1 MNRFAALAITPVV
14 AAVITLATSL
24 EANEI
29 GFIEDFALAKDRTE
43 ALKRLIPGSEEY
55 YYFNC
60 LHLQNTEK
68 FDQVEELLAAWIK
81 RYNYTPLVR
90 QIQTRQALLT
100 YEREPEKSLE
110 FIRRQLGIEF
120 NHQRE
125 TLGEKP
131 NLPTQLNQKL
141 ISREHL
147 SQIAKVNHKD
157 LSGFTDAALDWL
169 VATDLDPDRRRHL
182 LQRLA
187 RPDHPNLAKL
197 IVDDLNYRNSKP
209 FGSMAIHTQLLT
221 EQLDECLRLK
231 PDLLNQ
237 ANFVNAY
244 LSKLHPSDDVE
255 WQHETDEYEAYLD
268 RMWRFVSR
276 LAPVHNSLKTHVL
289 FHRLTFD
296 RARGSHDK
304 DRFMTYIRLPRNV
317 AYIEPK
323 FLQSNENR
331 RYAADLNANFEA
343 FTLLPP
349 VRNDEPLIRS
359 YFHHFFVN
367 ETATKP
373 YEPFISD
380 TYLRHNLA
388 ETKIVNGL
396 GEPEQWYSLLPP
408 DRYQALKDRIDLD
421 FAPTNPKFFTAN
433 DPVSLDLHVKN
444 VETLIVRV
452 FEINTKNYYREHKR
466 EVNADINLDGMV
478 ANNEQTFAYKE
489 PPLRRARRHFDFPAL
504 TKPGVY
510 VVDFIGNGMNSRV
523 VVRKGQLR
531 HLVQT
536 TSSGQLFTVLDEKN
550 ERVQDAS
557 IWLAGHEYLPEEDG
571 RILVPFST
579 QPGRQPI
586 ILSRGDFSS
595 LAFFQH
601 QAENYQLAAGI
612 YVDRESLL
620 KRTIVPVVVRPGL
633 YLNGS
638 PVGIADLED
647 VRLTIASVDH
657 DGVSSTKEVKDFK
670 LFEDRE
676 SIYEFQVP
684 PRLSQLT
691 FTLQAKIQSLSQ
703 SKKIDLQAA
712 DTYQLN
718 EIDKSEKVA
727 CLYFAKI
734 NDVYVVESRGKS
746 GESRPDRPVV
756 LSLQH
761 RDFSFPMTATVQ
773 TDHTGTVAL
782 GPLEGVVSV
791 TATDPDGTAQSWSL
805 SRDEYSYHQ
814 SIHAAAGATIEIPY
828 MGARD
833 KPARDELSLLE
844 VRGKTF
850 VADRFNAI
858 RFKGGMLQLRG
869 LPRGDYD
876 LLLKDRGHSFR
887 GHRIRVRVADGKVNE
902 GYALGSSRHLES
914 RRAKPLQIASI
925 ERAEDQLRILVNN
938 STKFS
943 RVHIYATRYR
953 PAFSVFSKLVGVVD
967 PEPYQVD
974 PGQMTSLYVAGRS
987 IGDEYQYIIDR
998 RYAKKYPGVLVERPS
1013 VLLNPWAVRKTESG
1027 KQDAQ
1032 TGDDFAP
1039 SAEPSS
1045 EMSQRAAAAAAQ
1057 VARRGDFANL
1067 DFLGEASVV
1076 LANLQ
1081 PDKDGIVVI
1090 SLDELGSH
1098 QDLHIVAVDP
1108 QSTVYRNVSLDEKPM
1123 KLVDQRLLT
1132 GLDPERHFTQQKRV
1146 SVVAK
1151 GEQFV
1156 LPDIATSRFEAYDTL
1171 PRVYSV
1177 YATLSGDP
1185 KLAEFRFIL
1194 NWPNLKTAEK
1204 QALYSK
1210 YACHELNFFLL
1221 KKDRKFFD
1229 QIVRPYLTNKRDK
1242 TLLDDWLLQ
1251 YDLEEYLRAWNYSR
1265 LNIAERILLS
1275 QRVADDRQ
1283 HTTRD
1288 VLDQFSLLTPDTNR
1302 LNQLFL
1308 TAVKG
1313 RALEASDHWGF
1324 EAAKDGFISNLMD
1337 VDMDVDVE
1345 ASSVP
1350 LMRGR
1355 AGVAYGGAA
1364 APAGAAADKLFGA
1377 VPAADDSS
1385 ESELIAGK
1393 PAAKRRALS
1402 VRPRIARERASVAG
1416 DYLSYYSRLGRKSG
1430 RVRALYELLDKT
1442 QEWAENNY
1450 YHLPIEQQLAGLVSV
1465 NAFWRDYAE
1474 HDPRQPFRS
1483 TNFADA
1489 SRNFTEMMLA
1499 LSLLDLPF
1507 ESAEHATDFADGK
1520 MTLTAGSPMIVFHEE
1535 IREASEVVEQTPIL
1549 VSQNFFRHNDRYR
1562 QINNERLDKFVTD
1575 EFLVHTV
1582 YGCQVVL
1589 TNPTSSPQKLDVLL
1603 QVPLGAIPV
1612 LNGHETRSVQ
1622 LDLQPYNTQTVE
1634 YHFYFPAA
1642 GRYPHYPVHI
1652 AKNEQLLAHAD
1663 ATTLTVVEKLSRID
1677 RESWPYLSQY
1687 GSAEDVLEYLRQNNL
1702 HQTNLDK
1709 IAFRMGNKAFFLEVV
1724 ELLERRHAYNHTLW
1738 SYGIKH
1744 NDMPAI
1750 SQYLQHADGFVQ
1762 LCGAAIDTPLLRV
1775 DPIARHS
1782 YQHLDYRPLV
1792 NARAHQLGR
1801 RRQILNARLHQQY
1814 HQLLTILSCGRDLS
1828 QDDLMAVTYYL
1839 LLQDR
1844 VAEAMDFFSR
1854 VNAADLTTSLQHDYF
1869 TAYLNLYRADTDA
1882 AREITSRYAGY
1893 PIDRWRNAFVSIDR
1907 QLDEIS
1913 SGDVELVDPE
1923 NRDQRQAELAA
1934 TAPSFDLKVEAKKV
1948 QLDYQ
1953 NLERVLVN
1961 YYLMDIE
1968 LLFSRNPFVQHSSGQ
1983 FSQILPNLTDTI
1995 ELPARGKKFEFA
2007 LPNELLNRNVLV
2019 ELVGAGQT
2027 KSQAYFSNSLSVQ
2040 LIENYGQLRVTAAG
2054 TGKPLSTVYAKA
2066 YARMKDGSV
2075 RFFKDGYTDL
2085 RGRFDYSSLNTNELD
2100 NVERFALLILSEEH
2114 GAIVREATPPKR

>member
-1 MNRFAALAITPVV
+1 MKRITALVV
-14 AAVITLATSL
+14 GLVVTATTSL
-24 EANEI
+24 EGNEI
-29 GFIEDFALAKDRTE
+29 GFIEDFALANDRVE
-43 ALKRLIPGSEEY
+43 ALKQLIPGSEEY
-55 YYFNC
+55 YYYHC

-68 FDQVEELLAAWIK
+68 FDQVDELLAAWIK

-90 QIQTRQALLT
+90 QVQTRQALLT
-100 YEREPEKSLE
+100 YEREPAKSLE
-110 FIRRQLGIEF
+110 FIRQQLNIEF

-131 NLPTQLNQKL
+131 NLPTQLDPKL
-141 ISREHL
+141 ISREYL
-147 SQIAKVNHKD
+147 SQIAKRNHKD
-157 LSGFTDAALDWL
+157 LSGFSDTALDWL
-169 VATDLDPDRRRHL
+169 VATELDPDRRRHL

-197 IVDDLNYRNSKP
+197 VVEDLNHRYSKP
-209 FGSMAIHTQLLT
+209 FGSMEIHRKLLK

-237 ANFVNAY
+237 TNFVNAY
-244 LSKLHPSDDVE
+244 LSKLHPNDDVE
-255 WQHETDEYEAYLD
+255 WQYETEEYDAYLD
-268 RMWRFVSR
+268 RLWRFVSR

-296 RARGSHDK
+296 RARGVYDK
-304 DRFMTYIRLPRNV
+304 DRFMTYIQLPRKV
-317 AYIEPK
+317 SYIEPK
-323 FLQSNENR
+323 FLQSDENR
-331 RYAADLNANFEA
+331 RYAADLNANYEA

-349 VRNDEPLIRS
+349 VRNDEPLVRS
-359 YFHHFFVN
+359 YFHHLFVN
-367 ETATKP
+367 ESSTKP

-421 FAPTNPKFFTAN
+421 FAPTNPKFLAAN
-433 DPVSLDLHVKN
+433 DPVSLDLDVKN

-452 FEINTKNYYREHKR
+452 FEINTKNYYREHQR

-478 ANNEQTFAYKE
+478 ANNEQTFDYKE
-489 PPLRRARRHFDFPAL
+489 APLRRVRRHFEFPAL

-536 TSSGQLFTVLDEKN
+536 TNAGQVFTVLDEKHQ
-550 ERVQDAS
+550 RVKDAS
-557 IWLAGHEYLPEEDG
+557 VWLAGHEYLPEEDG

-601 QAENYQLAAGI
+601 QPENYHLAAGI

-620 KRTIVPVVVRPGL
+620 KRSVVPVVVRPGL

-647 VRLTIASVDH
+647 IRLTIASVDH
-657 DGVSSTKEVKDFK
+657 DGVSSTKEVKDFE

-703 SKKIDLQAA
+703 SKKIDLHAA
-712 DTYQLN
+712 ETYQLN
-718 EIDKSEKVA
+718 DIDKSEKVA
-727 CLYFAKI
+727 DLYFAKI
-734 NDVYVVESRGKS
+734 NDSYVIESRGKS
-746 GESRPDRPVV
+746 GEARPDRPIV
-756 LSLQH
+756 LSLEH
-761 RDFSFPMTATVQ
+761 RDFTFPMTATTQ
-773 TDHTGTVAL
+773 TDHTGTVVL
-782 GPLEGVVSV
+782 GSLDGIASV
-791 TATDPDGTAQSWSL
+791 TATDPDGTAHTWSL
-805 SRDEYSYHQ
+805 SQDQFSYHQ
-814 SIHAAAGATIEIPY
+814 SIHAAAGETIQIPY
-828 MGARD
+828 MGKND
-833 KPARDELSLLE
+833 KPSRDELSLLE
-844 VRGKTF
+844 LRGDTY
-850 VADRFNAI
+850 VADRFKSI
-858 RFKGGMLQLRG
+858 RIKGGMIELRG
-869 LPRGDYD
+869 LSRGDYD
-876 LLLKDRGHSFR
+876 LLLKDH
-887 GHRIRVRVADGKVNE
+887 GHRIRVRVADGQINE
-902 GYALGSSRHLES
+902 GYALGSSRYLES
-914 RRAKPLQIASI
+914 RRAKPLQIVSVD
-925 ERAEDQLRILVNN
+925 RADDELRILMNN

-943 RVHIYATRYR
+943 RVHVFATRYR
-953 PAFSVFSKLVGVVD
+953 AAFSVFSKLAGVAD

-974 PGQMTSLYVAGRS
+974 PSRMTSLYVAGRS

-998 RYAKKYPGVLVERPS
+998 RYAKKFPGVLVERPS

-1027 KQDAQ
+1027 RQDAEA
-1032 TGDDFAP
+1032 GDDFAP
-1039 SAEPSS
+1039 SAE
-1045 EMSQRAAAAAAQ
+1045 AQ
-1057 VARRGDFANL
+1057 GAMADRDALQSLVVTQIGDFANL
-1067 DFLGEASVV
+1067 DFLGESSVV
-1076 LANLQ
+1076 LANLE
-1081 PDKDGIVVI
+1081 PDENGLVTVP
-1090 SLDELGSH
+1090 LDTLGAH
-1098 QDLHIVAVDP
+1098 QDVHIVAVDP

-1123 KLVDQRLLT
+1123 KLVDQRLLA
-1132 GLDPERHFTQQKRV
+1132 GLDPKRHFTQQKQI
-1146 SVVAK
+1146 SVVGK

-1156 LPDIATSRFEAYDTL
+1156 LPDITTSRFEAYDTL
-1171 PRVYSV
+1171 ARVYSL
-1177 YATLSGDP
+1177 YATLSGDA
-1185 KLAEFRFIL
+1185 KLAEFRFTL
-1194 NWPNLKTAEK
+1194 NWPNLKVAEK
-1204 QALYSK
+1204 KTLYSK

-1221 KKDRKFFD
+1221 KKDRNFFD
-1229 QIVRPYLTNKRDK
+1229 QVVRSYLENKRDK

-1251 YDLEEYLRAWNYSR
+1251 YDLGEYLRAWNYAR
-1265 LNIAERILLS
+1265 LNVAERIFVS
-1275 QRVADDRQ
+1275 QRVANDRA

-1288 VLDQFSLLTPDTNR
+1288 VLDQFSLLTPNRDR
-1302 LNQLFL
+1302 LNRLFL

-1324 EAAKDGFISNLMD
+1324 QAAGDLFVRSMQDVDAKEFTLEGSAGGLGGRAYGGAVTSVLPPSTPTFDAPAEAASEEL
-1337 VDMDVDVE
+1337 
-1345 ASSVP
+1345 A
-1350 LMRGR
+1350 RGR
-1355 AGVAYGGAA
+1355 AGAKTQLQRRSLQLMDEQKNRA
-1364 APAGAAADKLFGA
+1364 AGAYSNYADDLFGA
-1377 VPAADDSS
+1377 V
-1385 ESELIAGK
+1385 AGK
-1393 PAAKRRALS
+1393 RS
-1402 VRPRIARERASVAG
+1402 S
-1416 DYLSYYSRLGRKSG
+1416 
-1430 RVRALYELLDKT
+1430 VRALYETLDKT

-1450 YHLPIEQQLAGLVSV
+1450 YNLPVEQQLAGLVTV
-1465 NAFWRDYAE
+1465 NSFWRDYAE
-1474 HDPRQPFRS
+1474 HDPRQEFRS
-1483 TNFADA
+1483 PNFADA

-1507 ESAEHATDFADGK
+1507 ESVEHKTEFAAGK
-1520 MTLTAGSPMIVFHEE
+1520 MTLTAGGPMIVFHEE
-1535 IREASEVVEQTPIL
+1535 IREASDVVEQTPIL

-1562 QINNERLDKFVTD
+1562 HENNERLDKFVTD

-1634 YHFYFPAA
+1634 YHFYFPAS

-1652 AKNEQLLAHAD
+1652 SKNEKLLAHAD
-1663 ATTLTVVEKLSRID
+1663 SMTLTVVEKLSRID

-1687 GSAEDVLEYLRQNNL
+1687 GSAEDVLTYLEENNL
-1702 HQTNLDK
+1702 HRTNLDK
-1709 IAFRMGNKAFFLEVV
+1709 IAFRMQNKPFFLKVID
-1724 ELLERRHAYNHTLW
+1724 LLERRHVYNHTLW
-1738 SYGIKH
+1738 SYGTKH
-1744 NDMPAI
+1744 NVVPAVN
-1750 SQYLQHADGFVQ
+1750 QYLQHADGFVQ
-1762 LCGAAIDTPLLRV
+1762 LCGAAIDSPLLRV
-1775 DPIARHS
+1775 DPVARHS

-1792 NARAHQLGR
+1792 NARTHQLGR

-1814 HQLLTILSCGRDLS
+1814 HQLLTILSCDRDLD

-1854 VNAADLTTSLQHDYF
+1854 VNAADLATSLQYDYF
-1869 TAYLNLYRADTDA
+1869 AAYLNMYRAELDA
-1882 AREITSRYAGY
+1882 AREITSRYADY
-1893 PIDRWRNAFVSIDR
+1893 PVDRWRNAFVSIDR

-1913 SGDVELVDPE
+1913 SGAVELVDPE

-1934 TAPSFDLKVEAKKV
+1934 SAPSFDLKVEAKKV
-1948 QLDYQ
+1948 NLDYQ
-1953 NLERVLVN
+1953 NLDRVLVN

-1983 FSQILPNLTDTI
+1983 FSQIRPNLTDVI
-1995 ELPARGKKFEFA
+1995 ALPEGGKKFEFA
-2007 LPNELLNRNVLV
+2007 LPDELLNRNVLV
-2019 ELVGAGQT
+2019 EIVGAGQT
-2027 KSQAYFSNSLSVQ
+2027 KSQAYFSNSLAVQ
-2040 LIENYGQLRVTAAG
+2040 VIDNYGHLRVTAAEND
-2054 TGKPLSTVYAKA
+2054 KPLSTVYVKA
-2066 YARMKDGSV
+2066 YARMKDGNV

-2100 NVERFALLILSEEH
+2100 HVERFALLILSDDH
-2114 GAIVREATPPKR
+2114 GAVVREAAPPKR